1 MVAERVAYKPEEVAA
16 LLGVS
21 RMTVF
26 RLIGGRTPQ
35 LRSFRA
41 GRLRLIPRK
50 AIEEFVNRK
59 LAEGPMSE

>member
-1 MVAERVAYKPEEVAA
+1 MLADRVAYKPEEVAG

-26 RLIGGRTPQ
+26 RLIGGRNPQ

-41 GRLRLIPRK
+41 GRLRLIPRE
-50 AIEEFVNRK
+50 AIDEFIARKMAEE
-59 LAEGPMSE
+59 PMD